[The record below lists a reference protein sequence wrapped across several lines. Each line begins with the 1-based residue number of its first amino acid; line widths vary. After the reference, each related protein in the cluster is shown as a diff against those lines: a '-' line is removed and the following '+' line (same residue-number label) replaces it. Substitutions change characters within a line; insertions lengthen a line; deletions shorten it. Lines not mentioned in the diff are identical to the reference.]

1 MKLKLSNCVTKVEIL
16 LENLTD
22 LEGSAYNY
30 IFDVVLPASV
40 DDGEYNYLLMDDSG
54 NPLASG
60 IAQIGEY
67 VPQKQAYTGQTNKE
81 YYQYNG

>member
-1 MKLKLSNCVTKVEIL
+1 
-16 LENLTD
+16 
-22 LEGSAYNY
+22 
-30 IFDVVLPASV
+30 
-40 DDGEYNYLLMDDSG
+40 MDDSG